1 METRIPAPAT
11 SLTDDQLSAVLHD
24 RGQRVTP
31 QRLVINRAL
40 RELDRHVTAEEVL
53 ASVAD
58 RLPNVSL
65 PTVYSTLELFEDLG
79 LVHRLGVS
87 QGALLYDPRPEP
99 HDHMVC
105 DSCGKIEDL
114 QGGVELR
121 RALDRAKR
129 GGFTPRRAEV
139 RINGLCADCAAS
151 QSS

>member
-1 METRIPAPAT
+1 MGT
-11 SLTDDQLSAVLHD
+11 SGAAVHDQELSAALHG

-65 PTVYSTLELFEDLG
+65 PTVYATLELFEELG
-79 LVHRLGVS
+79 LVRRLGVR
-87 QGALLYDPRPEP
+87 QGAVLYDPRSDP

-105 DSCGKIEDL
+105 DRCGKIEDL
-114 QGGVELR
+114 DAGVELDGALFRAER
-121 RALDRAKR
+121 R
-129 GGFTPRRAEV
+129 GFSPKRAEV
-139 RINGLCADCAAS
+139 RIHGLCARCARS
-151 QSS
+151 DG

>member
-1 METRIPAPAT
+1 MESASTT
-11 SLTDDQLSAVLHD
+11 LTDEQLTAVLHD

-40 RELDRHVTAEEVL
+40 RELDHHVTAEEVL

-79 LVHRLGVS
+79 LVHRIGVS
-87 QGALLYDPRPEP
+87 QGALLFDPRPEP

-105 DSCGKIEDL
+105 DNCGKVEDL
-114 QGGVELR
+114 HAGVELQS
-121 RALDRAKR
+121 AFARAKR
-129 GGFTPRRAEV
+129 GGFAPRRAEV
-139 RINGLCADCAAS
+139 RINGLCADC
-151 QSS
+151 

>member
-1 METRIPAPAT
+1 VEST
-11 SLTDDQLSAVLHD
+11 SAALTDEQLTAVLHD

-65 PTVYSTLELFEDLG
+65 PTVYSALELFEDLG
-79 LVHRLGVS
+79 LVHRIGVS

-105 DSCGKIEDL
+105 DNCGKVEDIHA
-114 QGGVELR
+114 GVELQP
-121 RALDRAKR
+121 AFARAKR
-129 GGFTPRRAEV
+129 GGFAPRRAEV
-139 RINGLCADCAAS
+139 RINGLCADCS
-151 QSS
+151 R

>member
-1 METRIPAPAT
+1 MAADIDSRLAT
-11 SLTDDQLSAVLHD
+11 VLRD

-58 RLPNVSL
+58 RLPNVSP
-65 PTVYSTLELFEDLG
+65 PTVYSALELFEDLG
-79 LVHRLGVS
+79 LVHRIGVS
-87 QGALLYDPRPEP
+87 QGALLFDPRPEP

-105 DSCGKIEDL
+105 DNCGKVEDL
-114 QGGVELR
+114 HAGVELA
-121 RALDRAKR
+121 RALDRAQR

-139 RINGLCADCAAS
+139 RINGLCRDCAR
-151 QSS
+151 

>member
-1 METRIPAPAT
+1 MEAISTA
-11 SLTDDQLSAVLHD
+11 LTDEQLTDVLHQ

-79 LVHRLGVS
+79 LVHRIGVS

-105 DSCGKIEDL
+105 DNCGKVEDINA
-114 QGGVELR
+114 GVELE
-121 RALDRAKR
+121 RALARARR
-129 GGFTPRRAEV
+129 GGFTARRAEV
-139 RINGLCADCAAS
+139 RINGLCADCS
-151 QSS
+151 R